1 MLFVLPKKVSEI
13 QKQKISESF
22 INGSEIKEISEIYKF
37 SKQTI
42 IKQLKN
48 TLGDKEFNSINNKR
62 AINSEL
68 EKTKSRKIKNDEKFL
83 SQKNL
88 MQDDINTNLEK
99 EIIENTFFEIPPI
112 ATEIDLENQRD
123 ITSKTLTEANLPKIV
138 YMIVDKNI
146 ELEPKLLKE
155 FPEWSFLSE
164 NDLKRKTIQ
173 IFSDQKLAKQTCSKN
188 QKLIKVPDANIF
200 LMASEILKSRG
211 ISRIIFEDTLLAL

>member
-1 MLFVLPKKVSEI
+1 LPKKVSEI

-22 INGSEIKEISEIYKF
+22 INGLEIKEISEIYKF

-48 TLGDKEFNSINNKR
+48 TLGDKEFNSINKKR

-68 EKTKSRKIKNDEKFL
+68 EKTKSIKIKNDEKLL
-83 SQKNL
+83 SQKNISK
-88 MQDDINTNLEK
+88 DDINTNLEK
-99 EIIENTFFEIPPI
+99 EMIENTFFEIPPI
-112 ATEIDLENQRD
+112 VTEIDLENQRD
-123 ITSKTLTEANLPKIV
+123 ITSKSLTEANLPKLV

-164 NDLKRKTIQ
+164 NDLNRKTIQ

-188 QKLIKVPDANIF
+188 QKLIKITNTNVF
-200 LMASEILKSRG
+200 LIASKNLKLKG
-211 ISRIIFEDTLLAL
+211 ISRIIFEDSLLAL

>member
-1 MLFVLPKKVSEI
+1 MPKKVSEI

>member
-1 MLFVLPKKVSEI
+1 MPKKVSEI

-48 TLGDKEFNSINNKR
+48 ILGEKEFNSINNKR

-68 EKTKSRKIKNDEKFL
+68 KKTKSRKIKNDEKLL
-83 SQKNL
+83 SQKKL
-88 MQDDINTNLEK
+88 SKDDINTNLEK
-99 EIIENTFFEIPPI
+99 EIIDNTFFEIPPI

-123 ITSKTLTEANLPKIV
+123 ITSKSLTEANLPKLV

-164 NDLKRKTIQ
+164 NDLNRKTIQ

-188 QKLIKVPDANIF
+188 QKLIKVPDTNVF
-200 LMASEILKSRG
+200 LMASKILKSRG